1 MTHDDRGRRTA
12 TTGLSDG
19 TLDGAGALFHAGAD
33 KVRFATILFA
43 DLVAST
49 RLVAALD
56 PEDARDVLD
65 KALRVATDAVH
76 RFGGTV
82 ARVQGD
88 GIMAIFGVMPTVED
102 HALRAA
108 LAGLAIVEEMRG
120 GAVGVVPSPQFRVGI
135 HSGLVLLRRQHA
147 DFGSILD
154 VVGQAAHVAGQV
166 EKRAAANSVA
176 VSAST
181 LELIGEPCRVRL
193 LEPVAVA
200 DGSEPLAV
208 SALESIELA
217 RGDWLPVKGN
227 GQQALVG
234 REAAMAAIDSLIRD
248 IGDGAGG
255 SLLITGEAGMGKS
268 RLLVE
273 AARASHRRG
282 LRFVAVR
289 GNELVREAPFA
300 ALKPALRHLV
310 ELLGSE
316 NGGSRAEA
324 ALSPHERECLAGL
337 LEGSG
342 AWLAS
347 LSPSERL
354 RIAGAT
360 FTAVLAMAARMR
372 PLAVLIDDFQYIDN
386 ETRTLLVGLAGRAR
400 GGAFGLILAQRP
412 GEREILTAV
421 VDRALALDP
430 LGEAEA
436 RTLIRAIAGNQ
447 VLPPEAV
454 AMIAERACGLPLAL
468 DEFTTLALRGPPDDR
483 DAAGARLPAR
493 LESLFV
499 RRLDELDGDPA
510 LLCQLCAAMGPT
522 VPLERLERLAP
533 ELDGNLDAALAT
545 LVERRV
551 IALDIEGQARFTHQL
566 VQEAA
571 YRTLSRAEQRDLHAR
586 IHGRLVGPDLPP
598 LSEGVTQAELA
609 THAERGGLLEAALRH
624 LWKAAEQAV
633 ALAAIESVNL
643 IWERARSLAERIG
656 GPGGAQARARFALL
670 SLDALQQLS
679 LEQAARSDME
689 ALVAGAVDLGPDL
702 RTIARINLALLDWI
716 DGNPLRARVQ
726 LEAAELE
733 LARNESLP
741 RRTYADIVGAYI
753 DYSLAEPIAALDR
766 IDRLTSRLREAHAT
780 ESFGAV
786 VVIPH
791 ILALSFG
798 GWYAADLGQSARAE
812 AWIAE
817 ALEIAQA
824 QGHNYSHLL
833 ADLACGFAHY
843 RGGRIDAALE
853 VLRKAHGHCL
863 QHRFFGFEP
872 ACASWLA
879 LCLIERGLL
888 DEARAVLGAS
898 VAGGHY
904 LRVKTSATY
913 YHFEARTRLALADGD
928 HAAAIDLAGQALD
941 HCRAVGEAMHEHH
954 ALVLREEVLAASGCA
969 PDPAHIAER
978 AVLAARLAALGLGP
992 LEERLRRLAGV
1003 GEEPT

>member
-1 MTHDDRGRRTA
+1 MTHDDRGRRGA
-12 TTGLSDG
+12 ATGLSDG

-234 REAAMAAIDSLIRD
+234 REAAMAAVDSLIRD

-643 IWERARSLAERIG
+643 IWERARALAERIG

-689 ALVAGAVDLGPDL
+689 A
-702 RTIARINLALLDWI
+702 
-716 DGNPLRARVQ
+716 
-726 LEAAELE
+726 
-733 LARNESLP
+733 LP

-954 ALVLREEVLAASGCA
+954 ALVLREEVLAASGCVVT
-969 PDPAHIAER
+969 PAHEAER
-978 AVLAARLAALGLGP
+978 AVLTARLAGLGLGP
-992 LEERLRRLAGV
+992 LEERLRRLV
-1003 GEEPT
+1003 GASEVSE